1 MTLEEALDA
10 VLADLHDHRITGD
23 AVGLF
28 NVMRHIDLLCRIT
41 SRVTGE
47 TQYCLFYD
55 HADAADQARAEPL
68 SQAAGHLGR
77 ATAHYA
83 QALALVVTLCKSSAH
98 TTLQKR
104 LDAIDVH
111 RHLGAHR
118 ADAFRA
124 LSDARR
130 YLTEPRPA
138 GGDTAP
144 TPPPAQQPRASPDRQ
159 PARP

>member
-1 MTLEEALDA
+1 MTLIEGLDA
-10 VLADLHDHRITGD
+10 VLADLRDDPITPD
-23 AVGLF
+23 SSGLF
-28 NVMRHIDLLCRIT
+28 NVMRHIDLLCHLT

-47 TQYCLFYD
+47 TQFCLFYD

-83 QALALVVTLCKSSAH
+83 QALAPVVTLCKSGTQ

-104 LDAIDVH
+104 LDEINVH
-111 RHLGAHR
+111 SHLRVHL
-118 ADAFRA
+118 ADGFRA

-130 YLTEPRPA
+130 YLTEPQ
-138 GGDTAP
+138 TASGHTVP
-144 TPPPAQQPRASPDRQ
+144 TPLPARQ
-159 PARP
+159 PTRRR